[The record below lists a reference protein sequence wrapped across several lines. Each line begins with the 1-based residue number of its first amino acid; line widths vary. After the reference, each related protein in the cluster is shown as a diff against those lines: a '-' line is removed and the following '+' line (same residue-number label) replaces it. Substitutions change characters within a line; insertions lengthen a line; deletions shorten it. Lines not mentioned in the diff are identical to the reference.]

1 MSSPQVANLAGKIL
15 AVNPK
20 LKPADVIAI
29 IQKTA
34 EKTTDG
40 RRTLIHPAKA
50 LAAAAAPA

>member
-1 MSSPQVANLAGKIL
+1 MDRKRCI
-15 AVNPK
+15 
-20 LKPADVIAI
+20 DVIAI

-50 LAAAAAPA
+50 LAAAGAPA